1 LCFGVGREGAEGE
14 GGRRYQDDVF
24 DVFERHFGG
33 MKSGGLAK
41 FMVKVA

>member
-1 LCFGVGREGAEGE
+1 MSCVLELEERV
-14 GGRRYQDDVF
+14 RRYQDDVF

-33 MKSGGLAK
+33 MKWGGLAK